1 MNKFLEET
9 TTFVK
14 KGCNQAGELAGRAMN
29 AAPDALKSVID
40 GAKKNKEA
48 VILTAAAVTT
58 GLVIKKLCKK
68 SKKK

>member
-1 MNKFLEET
+1 
-9 TTFVK
+9 
-14 KGCNQAGELAGRAMN
+14 MN